1 MHSLYMFGNKVHT
14 PRIPCRLST
23 YLFARRCSLFMA
35 RGLILSSSSSPILTA
50 NSLLSSFSKTPSKS
64 FSLLSFS
71 HLLHHHHYLPKSS
84 SIPLSCC
91 FSVSS
96 SSTSP
101 SQQCSIDMSNYRQAF
116 SKRMDMA
123 GIKPHHRIG

>member
-50 NSLLSSFSKTPSKS
+50 NSLLSSFSISH
-64 FSLLSFS
+64 FS
-71 HLLHHHHYLPKSS
+71 HFLHHHHYLPKSSS